1 MPRWHDI
8 DDRGQ
13 TGPRRALALWTDGQP
28 EVLELEDDGDLR
40 GALASLVEERR
51 YLRTVLGRCAR
62 PIAVLDD
69 AGRVVGHNTAFEA
82 MVGDPAPLGGDV
94 TRWLSGPDR
103 EMLRKVLGAAE
114 DGGGDERPARG
125 ALVRVDTVGE
135 PAEALL
141 ARLPDDDGGEGTV
154 VLAASWPKKAR
165 RDDDLDPGY
174 DAAHVAEVRHD
185 AKGLLTVGVTVLEAI
200 ANGSLRGRDLDDPGV
215 TELACDALDALTSC
229 ATLLDQLEVK
239 RGGEVSAKLQAPVRL
254 VLEAAARATR
264 ARFGLSPDA
273 LTVVADAELW
283 VGLDRPT
290 LLRVVLNLLTNAAY
304 AVSETERP
312 HVEARARLDGDGD
325 VLIEVEDNGV
335 GIEPDQLPSIFE
347 RDVSTRRESGE
358 GMGIGLYVVRQRIE
372 AAGGAVR
379 AVSEPGSGTTVILH
393 VPVPARATDS
403 APGLLRH

>member
-13 TGPRRALALWTDGQP
+13 TGPRNALALWTDGQP
-28 EVLELEDDGDLR
+28 EVLELEDEGDLR

-82 MVGDPAPLGGDV
+82 MVGAPAPLGGDV
-94 TRWLSGPDR
+94 TKWLSGPDR
-103 EMLRKVLGAAE
+103 EMLRKVL
-114 DGGGDERPARG
+114 GGGDERPARG

-141 ARLPDDDGGEGTV
+141 ARLPDDDGGQGTV
-154 VLAASWPKKAR
+154 VLAASWPKRAR
-165 RDDDLDPGY
+165 RDDDLDPAL

-200 ANGSLRGRDLDDPGV
+200 ANGSLRGRDLDDPGI
-215 TELACDALDALTSC
+215 TELVCDALDALTSC

-239 RGGEVSAKLQAPVRL
+239 RGEELAAGRQAPVRL

-264 ARFGLSPDA
+264 ARFGLSADA
-273 LTVVADAELW
+273 LTVVADADLE

-304 AVSETERP
+304 AVTETARP
-312 HVEARARLDGDGD
+312 RVEARARLDGDGD